1 MRHLA
6 KEDMEEILAL
16 RAKRVL
22 LKDIAERFRVSDAQ
36 ISNIINGKH
45 IPRRLTTEPEV
56 KTRSP
61 YDPVEFKEEDFSK
74 LPNDVYFK
82 HTKACNFIG

>member
-1 MRHLA
+1 MRRLA
-6 KEDMEEILAL
+6 KEDMDEILAL

-22 LKDIAERFRVSDAQ
+22 LRDIADKFHVSDAQ

-45 IPRRLTTEPEV
+45 LPRRLKQGV
-56 KTRSP
+56 INRSQH
-61 YDPVEFKEEDFSK
+61 DPMEFKEEDFSA

>member
-1 MRHLA
+1 MRRLG
-6 KEDMEEILAL
+6 KQDMEEILAL

-45 IPRRLTTEPEV
+45 IPRRLANP
-56 KTRSP
+56 P
-61 YDPVEFKEEDFSK
+61 NPHAPVVFQEEDFSSK
-74 LPNDVYFK
+74 PDDVLFS
-82 HTKACNFIG
+82 HTKACDFIG